1 QVLSSAPI
9 KTPIGYNNYMSKE
22 IILTGLRVNSDFT
35 LGNYFGGIAP
45 IVSMATKHA
54 GEYQINMFIPDL
66 HTITVEVDY
75 ANLQNAIMSGLKD
88 FVAAGLPI
96 DHDDVFLYRQSRIPA
111 HSELAWIFECFTGF
125 GEASRMVEFKDKSA
139 QIGVDRVSAG
149 LFNYPM
155 LMAADILLYG
165 ARWVPVGD
173 DQRQHIELTRTLAQR
188 FNNKFGELFV
198 VPEETKKQAHF
209 IGQAEPLRIRSFR
222 NPDKKMS
229 KSIDDPVGTILLTDN
244 PDDAA
249 KKVLSATTDSVGLI
263 NYDWQTQPG
272 LANLLQLFALLSGK
286 TQEEVNLE
294 WVGQTQYGPLKNA
307 VADLVKEFLIRHQKL
322 RNDVDESIINYKLL
336 QSEQALVPTVN
347 KRLYKVQKAVG
358 LR

>member
-1 QVLSSAPI
+1 
-9 KTPIGYNNYMSKE
+9 
-22 IILTGLRVNSDFT
+22 
-35 LGNYFGGIAP
+35 
-45 IVSMATKHA
+45 
-54 GEYQINMFIPDL
+54 
-66 HTITVEVDY
+66 
-75 ANLQNAIMSGLKD
+75 
-88 FVAAGLPI
+88 
-96 DHDDVFLYRQSRIPA
+96 
-111 HSELAWIFECFTGF
+111 
-125 GEASRMVEFKDKSA
+125 
-139 QIGVDRVSAG
+139 
-149 LFNYPM
+149 
-155 LMAADILLYG
+155 
-165 ARWVPVGD
+165 
-173 DQRQHIELTRTLAQR
+173 
-188 FNNKFGELFV
+188 
-198 VPEETKKQAHF
+198 
-209 IGQAEPLRIRSFR
+209 
-222 NPDKKMS
+222 MS